1 MSEEVPHLAV
11 DFDGCEQLSES
22 QLGGADLFSSLL
34 VGLMPE
40 GRYGLPLSDSLEMV
54 GLRIDLLHL
63 LRLELLLGG
72 KSLLQLLDLLE
83 LLVDVSDLLLEEE
96 EEEILILV
104 EDLLPN
110 SLGLLLLRFVG
121 GH

>member
-1 MSEEVPHLAV
+1 
-11 DFDGCEQLSES
+11 
-22 QLGGADLFSSLL
+22 
-34 VGLMPE
+34 MPE
-40 GRYGLPLSDSLEMV
+40 GGYGLPLSDSLEMV
-54 GLRIDLLHL
+54 GLRINLLHL
-63 LRLELLLGG
+63 LGLELLLGG

-83 LLVDVSDLLLEEE
+83 LLIDVSDLLLEEE